1 MAEAEI
7 DIKSE
12 SNWKTKSLI
21 IGAVL
26 GAAAGAGAAYLF
38 VQQAERA
45 GNKPE
50 VTAGDGVRMA
60 LLVLGLL
67 RQVAALGD
75 GGNK

>member
-1 MAEAEI
+1 MAEIEM
-7 DIKSE
+7 DVKSMDD
-12 SNWKTKSLI
+12 WRTKALI

-50 VTAGDGVRMA
+50 ITAGDGVRMA

-75 GGNK
+75 